1 MTLPTLLT
9 INNYY
14 YRRGGA
20 EAVYFE
26 HNQLFAALG
35 WTVIPFAMKHANN
48 LPTPWSTYFVEE
60 IEFGEEYSLPGKI
73 ARIPK
78 VIYSLEARRNLM
90 RLLDHARVDLCH
102 AHNVYHHIS
111 PSIFGLLHSRGIPT
125 VLTLHDLK
133 IVCPAYNMLTHDGIC
148 ERCRGGKLHNVVLNR
163 CIKQSVGL
171 STVVMIEAIL
181 HRLLGTYRHCVTR
194 FVVPSRFYVEKFC
207 DWGMPGSLFSYV
219 PNFIDPALYRP
230 EFLPGKTFVYFG
242 RVSREKGLR
251 TLVRAAAAAKCQLS
265 IVGTGPQIAE
275 LRALAEHLNVEVAFH
290 GHLGAEALHNVVRGA
305 RAVVLA
311 SEWYENAP
319 VSILEA
325 YGLGKPLIGARI
337 GGIPELVRENETGV
351 TFRSGDEAAL
361 VAALRNMA
369 ERPDREIEAMGR
381 LGRQWVEETFTA
393 AQYLERMLEIY
404 RDAGISMPGVHGTA
418 AHL

>member
-26 HNQLFAALG
+26 HNRLCAALG
-35 WTVIPFAMKHANN
+35 WRVIPFAMKHANN

-60 IEFGEEYSLPGKI
+60 IEFGEAYSFRGKI

-90 RLLDHARVDLCH
+90 RLLDRVRVDLCH

-111 PSIFGLLHSRGIPT
+111 PSIFGLLHRRGIPT
-125 VLTLHDLK
+125 VVTLHDLK
-133 IVCPAYNMLTHDGIC
+133 IACPAYNMLTHDGIC

-171 STVVMIEAIL
+171 STVVMLEAVL
-181 HRLLGTYRHCVTR
+181 HRLLGTYEHYVTR
-194 FVVPSRFYVEKFC
+194 FVVPSRFYIEKFC
-207 DWGMPGSLFSYV
+207 EWGMSKSLFSYV

-230 EFLPGKTFVYFG
+230 EFAPGKTFVYFG

-251 TLVRAAAAAKCQLS
+251 TLVRAAAAAKCRLS

-275 LRALAEHLNVEVAFH
+275 LRGLAEHLNVEVAFH
-290 GHLGAEALHNVVRGA
+290 GHLSAEALHNVVRGA

-381 LGRQWVEETFTA
+381 LGRQWVEDTFTA